1 MSARVSGAV
10 WGESRDGERLGGSRH
25 GGSTLLVLLAL
36 ADFSHDDGGSI
47 YPSISTLAQKTR
59 LSERQ
64 VQRTIAI
71 LEKSSEVFVH
81 RGAGPGGVNL
91 YTINLKVLGM
101 GGDKMTPP
109 VTDATAGGDAH
120 VTTGVTHLAPD
131 PLSEPSLNLKSAR
144 TREDSSLRKAK
155 KRTIPDD
162 FILTPDRRG
171 KIIAAGNR
179 KDCPDLDPEAF
190 FAHFAEKCRDEGYTY
205 SNWDRALVEWCRR
218 EGPKSPYRAA
228 APFADSRPQRE
239 VKDVIAA
246 SFGMTRAEYDEFTK
260 RDRAGQISKED
271 RSLLLDGKISIF
283 ALESQIAE
291 ERI

>member
-71 LEKSSEVFVH
+71 LEKSGEVFVH

-91 YTINLKVLGM
+91 YTINLKVLGV

-120 VTTGVTHLAPD
+120 VTTGVTHVAPD
-131 PLSEPSLNLKSAR
+131 PSSEPLLNLRSGHPPN
-144 TREDSSLRKAK
+144 SSSRKGR
-155 KRTIPDD
+155 KRPFPDD
-162 FILTPDRRG
+162 FVLTSERRA
-171 KIIAAGNR
+171 KIAGEHG
-179 KDCPDLDPEAF
+179 LDADAF
-190 FAHFAEKCRDEGYTY
+190 FKHFEKRCRSEPTRYRY
-205 SNWDRALVEWCRR
+205 LNWDLALDNWCER
-218 EGPKSPYRAA
+218 EGPTSRFRTTTGVEDRPRPLLKDATRHSMGGKTQERLEQERSAELASRAPGA
-228 APFADSRPQRE
+228 SLFDAYRPQTP
-239 VKDVIAA
+239 A
-246 SFGMTRAEYDEFTK
+246 STP
-260 RDRAGQISKED
+260 
-271 RSLLLDGKISIF
+271 
-283 ALESQIAE
+283 
-291 ERI
+291 